1 MFPSPGYVVWML
13 GGLWAD
19 GDLSAA
25 SSLTIWEQ
33 ISAACCC
40 LSGHLHRRRSGVWWR
55 GRGGVQSLDINIQ
68 KKSKSVKL
76 ATNPHQ
82 QPSLLGASPPPV
94 LQWPPVLQ
102 PHMQLINQSSSPA
115 SRPSPASPPRH
126 RDNTDTLLPLSNAL
140 FCLRHISAVID
151 TN

>member
-19 GDLSAA
+19 GNLSAA

-68 KKSKSVKL
+68 NKSVKL
-76 ATNPHQ
+76 AKTDENWILQIKSASAALTTPGQSAACVAVAARAAAPH
-82 QPSLLGASPPPV
+82 AA
-94 LQWPPVLQ
+94 
-102 PHMQLINQSSSPA
+102 N
-115 SRPSPASPPRH
+115 
-126 RDNTDTLLPLSNAL
+126 
-140 FCLRHISAVID
+140 
-151 TN
+151 

>member
-19 GDLSAA
+19 GNLSAA

-76 ATNPHQ
+76 ATNPHH

-102 PHMQLINQSSSPA
+102 PHMQLINQTRDQP
-115 SRPSPASPPRH
+115 RP
-126 RDNTDTLLPLSNAL
+126 DTGTDTLLPLSNAL